1 MADYYPL
8 IAKAVAGLDKSTGE
22 ARRALYVRARN
33 ALVTQLRGVSPS
45 LSEQDI
51 TRERLALEEAIRK
64 VEAEAARQ
72 SRFDPPPERK
82 RIELDSALKPAGPQ
96 PMREIAPEPRPE
108 PDDEAHP
115 DHGLSDT
122 AADLR
127 RPPRPPPA
135 ERGPPPGDGLK
146 GFRHVVADAENLGDA
161 TAQASRSAREAYN
174 AVPSPSPEFDRLEP
188 RMEPEGLRAR
198 RMPPR
203 EQPLPRE
210 PAPRDP
216 SPMRDPGPIRGPA
229 AMRDSVPMRDPA
241 PPRGAPVTRQP
252 PLRELPPPAR
262 EPDPR
267 EPALRDPAP
276 RERPP
281 SPRERVSPPP
291 PPPPPRPNGRN
302 GGTRAHDLD
311 TGPRREAPRG
321 NEFSARD
328 LGHHDDFD
336 AEPVAPHDHDDDF
349 DAPSRLRMMRR
360 RVEEP
365 ELDEEPGPPPTRM
378 RERIFAYLAIIV
390 VLAAVAGVVVWQWQ
404 PMVGAVRG
412 LVSRTQ
418 TAQPAPQPAPP
429 PNRPKITDRIGSN
442 DQSAPAQA
450 QQGAADVA
458 QRVVLYE
465 EDPDDQ
471 AGKRFVGTALWRT
484 EQMPSGAGQPPETVV
499 RAEISIPDRKM
510 TMKWSLRRNTDKTLP
525 ASHTVEVVFTLPQDF
540 PHQGIQNV
548 PGVLMKEAE
557 QQRGVPLSGSAVKVT
572 DGYFLIG
579 LSAVDTEMQRNIQLL
594 KERPWFDVPIVYTDG
609 RRAILAVE
617 KGTPGER
624 AFKEAFAAW
633 KQ

>member
-82 RIELDSALKPAGPQ
+82 RIELDSALRPAMPQ
-96 PMREIAPEPRPE
+96 PMRELPPPEPAPE
-108 PDDEAHP
+108 PDDEMHA
-115 DHGLSDT
+115 DQGLSDT

-127 RPPRPPPA
+127 RSPRTPPA

-198 RMPPR
+198 RMPAR

-210 PAPRDP
+210 PSPREP
-216 SPMRDPGPIRGPA
+216 APMRDPGPIRGPA
-229 AMRDSVPMRDPA
+229 AMRDAMPMRDPA
-241 PPRGAPVTRQP
+241 PARPAPVMRQP
-252 PLRELPPPAR
+252 PPREALPPPR

-267 EPALRDPAP
+267 ESALRERPAAP
-276 RERPP
+276 RERGSP
-281 SPRERVSPPP
+281 PRE
-291 PPPPPRPNGRN
+291 RPNGRD
-302 GGTRAHDLD
+302 GGGRVQDFDAP
-311 TGPRREAPRG
+311 PRREAPRA
-321 NEFSARD
+321 NELPARD
-328 LGHHDDFD
+328 FGPTDDFD
-336 AEPVAPHDHDDDF
+336 AEPAAPAGHDDDF
-349 DAPSRLRMMRR
+349 DAPARLRMMRR
-360 RVEEP
+360 RVDEP
-365 ELDEEPGPPPTRM
+365 EVDEEAVPPPMRV
-378 RERIFAYLAIIV
+378 RERLFAYLAIVV

-418 TAQPAPQPAPP
+418 TAEPAAQPAPT

-442 DQSAPAQA
+442 DQGTPGQ

-484 EQMPSGAGQPPETVV
+484 EQVPSGAGQPPETVV

-594 KERPWFDVPIVYTDG
+594 KERPWFDVPIVYMDG

-624 AFKEAFAAW
+624 AFREAFAAW